1 MTDTQQSS
9 QGDIVRRDFVAA
21 HQEKWNTTQEYA
33 DGLMEHIETGAAE
46 DALADFYQQL
56 CHLHTDV
63 LLKHGGQVAQGLAI
77 AVKAVQELI
86 PEEKKQA
93 AVERFAQEPGSI
105 FAGR

>member
-1 MTDTQQSS
+1 MTDAQQ
-9 QGDIVRRDFVAA
+9 GNAEDFVRRDFIGAYA
-21 HQEKWNTTQEYA
+21 ERWGTTTERA
-33 DGLMEHIETGAAE
+33 EGLMEHVEIGAKE

-77 AVKAVQELI
+77 AVVEIQKLI

-105 FAGR
+105 FTGR